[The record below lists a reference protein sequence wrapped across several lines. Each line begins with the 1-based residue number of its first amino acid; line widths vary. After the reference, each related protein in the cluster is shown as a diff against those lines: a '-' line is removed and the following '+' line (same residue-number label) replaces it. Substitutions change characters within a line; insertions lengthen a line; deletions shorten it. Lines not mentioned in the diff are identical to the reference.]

1 MNSSYNIS
9 MNMNVDN
16 IGLQNNFSARSWP
29 NKKAIQS
36 LLYRNN

>member
-29 NKKAIQS
+29 LEANQFA
-36 LLYRNN
+36 LP